1 MNTSA
6 TRAALAATAASA
18 VLLLSACGGTDDTSG
33 SGTAGSSSPTPTDT
47 PAKTPA
53 SSPSVRATEKAG
65 PVVDVT
71 INGDS
76 ITPSGDRIDA
86 KVGEPVTINV
96 SSDREGELHVHST
109 PEQELKYGVG
119 RTTLHVTIKTPGVVD
134 VEDHVAD
141 VVIVQLQVS

>member
-18 VLLLSACGGTDDTSG
+18 LLLLSACGGTDDTSG
-33 SGTAGSSSPTPTDT
+33 SASAGSSSPTPTDT
-47 PAKTPA
+47 PAKTPD

-96 SSDREGELHVHST
+96 SSDRGGELHVHST
-109 PEQELKYGVG
+109 PEQKLKYGVG